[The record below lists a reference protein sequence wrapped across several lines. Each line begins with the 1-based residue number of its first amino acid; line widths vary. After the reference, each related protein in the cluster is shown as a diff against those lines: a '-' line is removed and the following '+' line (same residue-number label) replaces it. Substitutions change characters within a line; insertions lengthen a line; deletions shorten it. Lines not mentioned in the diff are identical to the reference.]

1 MAGTL
6 FSSFNTLANI
16 YAVNFE
22 NLKYVCSAR
31 CKQIFKILDVKYEIF
46 HIYSCLEFI
55 SRFVFFRLLQMVLIL
70 SNRHSSFG
78 KSSTLFPWYALTNFF
93 GFVPFKLIYINAFK
107 CGYSFVH
114 AAQSHLDGEDRRT

>member
-31 CKQIFKILDVKYEIF
+31 CKQIFKILDVKYKKFFIF
-46 HIYSCLEFI
+46 IPVWNLYPDLF
-55 SRFVFFRLLQMVLIL
+55 
-70 SNRHSSFG
+70 SSG
-78 KSSTLFPWYALTNFF
+78 CCRW
-93 GFVPFKLIYINAFK
+93 
-107 CGYSFVH
+107 C
-114 AAQSHLDGEDRRT
+114 